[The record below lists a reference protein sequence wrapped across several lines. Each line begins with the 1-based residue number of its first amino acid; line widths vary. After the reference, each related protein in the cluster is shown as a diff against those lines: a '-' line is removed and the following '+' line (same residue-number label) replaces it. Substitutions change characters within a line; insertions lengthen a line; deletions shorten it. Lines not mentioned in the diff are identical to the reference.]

1 MYAIV
6 ATSGKQF
13 RVSEGDRI
21 VVDRVS
27 ANVGQTVRLDSVLML
42 GGDDKAVVGT
52 PFVPGAAV
60 EATVVSHRAGDKVIV
75 FKFEARKRKRRKTGH
90 RQQLSEL
97 RIGAIRA
104 PGAEPA
110 EERVATSERPSTA
123 RATKSRRAAATKEK
137 TSTTEQ
143 TTEEYFMAHK
153 KGAGSSRNG
162 RDSVGQRLGMKTGAG
177 QAVNAGTILLRQR
190 GTAIFPGTN
199 VGMGRDHTLFA
210 LVDGVVRFERTGHG
224 RKKVSVLAETA

>member
-27 ANVGQTVRLDSVLML
+27 ANVGETVRLDSVLMV
-42 GGDDKAVVGT
+42 GGDGGPMVGT
-52 PFVPGAAV
+52 PFVSGAAV
-60 EATVVSHRAGDKVIV
+60 EATVVSHRSGDKIIV

-104 PGAEPA
+104 PGGATGARPA
-110 EERVATSERPSTA
+110 AKEQPAAAERPASAKPTRA
-123 RATKSRRAAATKEK
+123 RKPAAAAAPK
-137 TSTTEQ
+137 T
-143 TTEEYFMAHK
+143 
-153 KGAGSSRNG
+153 
-162 RDSVGQRLGMKTGAG
+162 
-177 QAVNAGTILLRQR
+177 
-190 GTAIFPGTN
+190 
-199 VGMGRDHTLFA
+199 TL
-210 LVDGVVRFERTGHG
+210 E
-224 RKKVSVLAETA
+224 